1 MVDRGLRLPLTRRV
15 EPLETEDA
23 SGPDTGLC
31 NRIERREILIDP
43 LCECKLDCVVA
54 AVRGKTTVNVE
65 PCPSCDWQQM

>member
-23 SGPDTGLC
+23 SGRNTGLC

-43 LCECKLDCVVA
+43 LCELGT
-54 AVRGKTTVNVE
+54 REEMN
-65 PCPSCDWQQM
+65 